1 MSPEVTTTPVGA
13 KEGGGMRGRAAA
25 LAWVVGCVA
34 ASPAADPRPDPA
46 ALLLPPVASAGSTR
60 SPAVRA
66 RSSAPDLPPPPAALL
81 TPPRDVSPVSYRPDE
96 AVRRSE
102 RPVRGDELFSRPLR
116 PDPDRERESGKW
128 GDKINDVV
136 GTEARQGWFRSDRA
150 FDCVVSPITNPFLF
164 EDPRAMTEIRPLF
177 IYQKI
182 PNSQPNFQGGDIW
195 FLGAQTRLAFG
206 ERFSVTLNKIGG
218 VSVNAKN
225 PAYDGDFG
233 LSEIWLS
240 PKVTLIR
247 DPEYATILAAGA
259 QFQIPIGS
267 GSVYQDT
274 GSLSIVPYVT
284 FSQRFLANR
293 LGTFNGMVST
303 GYSFSTDSLRSDY
316 LYLST
321 HLSFDIGNAHRFYP
335 VLEMNWFHYTTDG
348 SARFISGEGR
358 DLINFGS
365 LGKGSSMVTG
375 AVGGRVKMTRN
386 TELGVAYEM
395 PMIGNKDFFDY
406 RFTVDF
412 IWRY

>member
-1 MSPEVTTTPVGA
+1 
-13 KEGGGMRGRAAA
+13 MRGRVAA

-34 ASPAADPRPDPA
+34 AAPAADSRPDPA
-46 ALLLPPVASAGSTR
+46 ALLLLPVASSGQPR
-60 SPAVRA
+60 SSGPPAVRA
-66 RSSAPDLPPPPAALL
+66 RSAAPDLPPPPAARLS
-81 TPPRDVSPVSYRPDE
+81 PPRAVTPVSVRPVE
-96 AVRRSE
+96 EVRRTE
-102 RPVRGDELFSRPLR
+102 RPARGDELFDPPLR
-116 PDPDRERESGKW
+116 PDPERESGKW
-128 GDKINDVV
+128 GDKFKDAV
-136 GTEARQGWFRSDRA
+136 GPEARQGWFRSDRA

-164 EDPRAMTEIRPLF
+164 EDPRALTEIRPLF

-182 PNSQPNFQGGDIW
+182 PGSQPNFQGGDIW
-195 FLGAQTRLAFG
+195 YLGAQTRLAFG

-218 VSVNAKN
+218 ASVDANN

-233 LSEIWLS
+233 LSEIWLG

-259 QFQIPIGS
+259 QFHIPIGS

-274 GSLSIVPYVT
+274 GSLSIVPYLT
-284 FSQRFLANR
+284 FSQRFLASR

-303 GYSFSTDSLRSDY
+303 GYSFSTDNLRSDY
-316 LYLST
+316 LYLSS

-365 LGKGSSMVTG
+365 LAKGSSMVTG
-375 AVGGRVKMTRN
+375 AVGGRVKLTRN
-386 TELGVAYEM
+386 TELGAAYEV
-395 PMIGNKDFFDY
+395 PLIGNEDFFDH